1 MPRLPRIGSFPL
13 LDRAARYFPI
23 RRLLRKHTSPGD
35 SLLEVGSGPFGIGWF
50 HRRAFVGCDVEFELP
65 PTPPLVPVIARAHRL
80 PFPDASFD
88 AVVLSDVLEH
98 VDPTARADVL
108 REALR
113 VTRKLAVIGFP
124 CGPDALRVDRSL
136 YQEYRRRSLSPPRW
150 LEEHMRNG
158 LPDERVVE
166 GLPGAWKVLTCGN
179 ESVRFH
185 EWMMRSQL
193 SFARRVAFRAALM
206 LVPAVVERLL
216 RYADGTP
223 PYRRIFA
230 VTPVSA

>member
-65 PTPPLVPVIARAHRL
+65 PTPPLVPVVARAHRL

-98 VDPTARADVL
+98 VDPAARVDVL

-136 YQEYRRRSLSPPRW
+136 YEEYRTRGLSPPRW

-206 LVPAVVERLL
+206 LLPAVVERLL
-216 RYADGTP
+216 RRADGTP
-223 PYRRIFA
+223 CYRRIFV
-230 VTPVSA
+230 VTPASA

>member
-50 HRRAFVGCDVEFELP
+50 RRRTFVGCDVEFELP
-65 PTPPLVPVIARAHRL
+65 PTPPLVPVVARAHRL

-113 VTRKLAVIGFP
+113 VARKLAVIGFP

-136 YQEYRRRSLSPPRW
+136 YEECRTRGVSPPRW

-166 GLPGAWKVLTCGN
+166 GLPGAWKVSTCGN

-185 EWMMRSQL
+185 E
-193 SFARRVAFRAALM
+193 
-206 LVPAVVERLL
+206 
-216 RYADGTP
+216 
-223 PYRRIFA
+223 
-230 VTPVSA
+230 

>member
-1 MPRLPRIGSFPL
+1 MSRVPRVGSFPL

-23 RRLLRKHTSPGD
+23 RRLLREHTAPGD
-35 SLLEVGSGPFGIGWF
+35 TLLEVGSGPFGIGWF
-50 HRRAFVGCDVEFELP
+50 HRRAFVGCDTEFELP
-65 PTPPLVPVIARAHRL
+65 PTPPLLPVVAHARRL
-80 PFPDASFD
+80 PFRDASFD

-98 VDPTARADVL
+98 VDPAGRSDVL

-124 CGPDALRVDRSL
+124 CGPDALRVDRRI
-136 YQEYRRRSLSPPRW
+136 YEEYRRRSLSPPRW

-166 GLPGAWKVLTCGN
+166 ELPGTWKVLACSN

-185 EWMMRSQL
+185 EWMIMSQL
-193 SFARRVAFRAALM
+193 SFVRRVAFRAAVM

-230 VTPVSA
+230 FTPVSG

>member
-1 MPRLPRIGSFPL
+1 
-13 LDRAARYFPI
+13 
-23 RRLLRKHTSPGD
+23 
-35 SLLEVGSGPFGIGWF
+35 
-50 HRRAFVGCDVEFELP
+50 
-65 PTPPLVPVIARAHRL
+65 
-80 PFPDASFD
+80 
-88 AVVLSDVLEH
+88 
-98 VDPTARADVL
+98 
-108 REALR
+108 

-136 YQEYRRRSLSPPRW
+136 YEVYRTRGLSPPRW

-166 GLPGAWKVLTCGN
+166 ELPGAWKVFTCGN
-179 ESVRFH
+179 ESARFH
-185 EWMMRSQL
+185 EWMITSQL
-193 SFARRVAFRAALM
+193 SFARRAAFRAALM

-230 VTPVSA
+230 LTPASA

>member
-1 MPRLPRIGSFPL
+1 MPRLPRIGSYPL

-23 RRLLRKHTSPGD
+23 RRLLREHTSPGD

-50 HRRAFVGCDVEFELP
+50 HRRAFVGCDLEFELP

-98 VDPTARADVL
+98 VDPAARADVL

-124 CGPDALRVDRSL
+124 CGPDALSVDRSL
-136 YQEYRRRSLSPPRW
+136 YEEYRRRGVSPPRW

-158 LPDERVVE
+158 LPDEHVVE
-166 GLPGAWKVLTCGN
+166 ELPGAWNVFTCGN

-185 EWMMRSQL
+185 EWMMTSQL
-193 SFARRVAFRAALM
+193 SFARRAAFRAALM

-230 VTPVSA
+230 VTPVSR